1 MEEIYWARRQR
12 VIETETEKREKTGG
26 MRMDKK
32 TRFVIMV
39 SHAVSE
45 VDFLSYYHSR
55 WIYCVGITIGLRF
68 S

>member
-1 MEEIYWARRQR
+1 
-12 VIETETEKREKTGG
+12 
-26 MRMDKK
+26 MDKK

-55 WIYCVGITIGLRF
+55 WIYSVGITIGLRF

>member
-1 MEEIYWARRQR
+1 MGK
-12 VIETETEKREKTGG
+12 ETEGDRDRDRKKREDGG

-55 WIYCVGITIGLRF
+55 WIYSVGITIGLRF